1 MKRQFPANPDLTLEE
16 FELNMGP
23 QHPSTHG
30 VLRLKLTLDGERV
43 VRCKPEIGYLH
54 RSIEKI
60 AENRTYTQIIPIT
73 DRLDYCTSMTSNYV
87 YVMAVETLADITV
100 PPRAEYIRVIMS
112 ELNRIASHLLWY
124 GTLALELGGTTPFIY
139 GFRDREK
146 VLDLFEATCGARL
159 LYNYLR
165 FGGVSRDLPEDFCER
180 MLAFLDEW
188 EPLIRREYEDL
199 LDENPIFYNRTKK
212 VGFLSAEKAMAYG
225 VSGPNLRASGI
236 ARDVRREH
244 PYSVYPE
251 LEFDIPVRTEG
262 DVFARYRVRME
273 EMRQSARILRQCAEK
288 LPGGPYLE
296 PQPLRMVIPEGETY
310 VHLESPRGD
319 IGCYLVSQGTDKPYR
334 CKFRTPS
341 FHHIEVFQHL
351 VHDCLIPDIVSI
363 CGSFDVVLPE
373 TDR

>member
-1 MKRQFPANPDLTLEE
+1 MMRQFPANPDLTIEE

-30 VLRLKLTLDGERV
+30 VLRLVLTMDGERV
-43 VRCKPEIGYLH
+43 VRCKPVVGYLH
-54 RSIEKI
+54 RSIEKM
-60 AENRTYTQIIPIT
+60 AENRTYTQVIPVT

-87 YVMAVETLADITV
+87 YVMAVEDLADITA
-100 PPRAEYIRVIMS
+100 PPRAQYIRVIMS

-124 GTLALELGGTTPFIY
+124 GTFALEVGATTPFIY

-146 VLDLFEATCGARL
+146 VLDLFESTCGARL

-165 FGGVSRDLPEDFCER
+165 IGGVSRDLPEDFSER

-188 EPLIRREYEDL
+188 EPLIREYEDL

-212 VGFLSAEKAMAYG
+212 VGFLSPEKALAYG
-225 VSGPNLRASGI
+225 VSGPNLRASGM

-244 PYSVYPE
+244 PYAVYPE

-262 DVFARYRVRME
+262 DVFARYRIRME
-273 EMRQSARILRQCAEK
+273 ELRQSARILRQCAEK
-288 LPGGPYLE
+288 LPQGPYLE
-296 PQPLRMVIPEGETY
+296 PQPLRMVLPEGETY

-319 IGCYLVSQGTDKPYR
+319 IGCYLVSQGKDKPYR

-341 FHHIEVFQHL
+341 FCHIEVFQHL
-351 VHDCLIPDIVSI
+351 VRDCLIPDIMAI
-363 CGSFDVVLPE
+363 CASFDVVLPE